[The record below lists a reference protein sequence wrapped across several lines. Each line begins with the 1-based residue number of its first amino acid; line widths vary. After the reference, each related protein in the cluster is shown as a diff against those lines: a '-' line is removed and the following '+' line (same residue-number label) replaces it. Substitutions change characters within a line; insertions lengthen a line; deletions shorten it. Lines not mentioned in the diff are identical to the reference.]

1 MNENRRKRK
10 KNIKSESDIEL
21 ESADNPF
28 RANLSAEKPSHS
40 KSSRSKFGAIRTN
53 PNSFGLSEPSGP

>member
-21 ESADNPF
+21 ESADKPF
-28 RANLSAEKPSHS
+28 EKPSHS
-40 KSSRSKFGAIRTN
+40 KSSGSKFRAIRTN